1 MRTIIHRASRFA
13 LASGLAATVWSA
25 GCSSSGA
32 AGAEPRSENEGVV
45 GPDAAIARQ
54 LETDAAEL
62 DRLRQ
67 DMVKS
72 QGAGVDTGVNPPKAR
87 LAPPPPKTPT
97 DASIAANIHESGAAV
112 APAPAP
118 NEGGA
123 IEPAPTIDQ
132 QVARLSAE
140 LAARLAEKADTDE
153 RPIGALL
160 ALSSLEFAGP
170 GLSRDAQPNSRL
182 TPAEADALHAWAD
195 GVRQAASEISA
206 GATGDEAAE
215 VIRRALAGA
224 LDRAAAG
231 GSVGIARAAL
241 CTKVDGFGRYTEFP
255 GRSVLAGRKQRA
267 IVYVELDRFG
277 HRPASGPDGEAGFS
291 VELTQD
297 LSLYHEADGL
307 LAWRKGEQEI
317 SDFSRNRRR
326 DFFVVQM
333 IDLPETLTIGKYAL
347 KVRVRDRATGA
358 EAEASLPI
366 EVVAQGA
373 LLGR

>member
-1 MRTIIHRASRFA
+1 MRTFIHRASRFA
-13 LASGLAATVWSA
+13 LAAGLAGTVWST
-25 GCSSSGA
+25 GCSGSGG
-32 AGAEPRSENEGVV
+32 AGAKPRSENDGVV
-45 GPDAAIARQ
+45 GPDAAIAKQ

-67 DMVKS
+67 DMVKR
-72 QGAGVDTGVNPPKAR
+72 QGAGVDTGVNPPKTR
-87 LAPPPPKTPT
+87 PAPPKAPA
-97 DASIAANIHESGAAV
+97 DASIAANIHESGAAAV
-112 APAPAP
+112 PTPAVPAT
-118 NEGGA
+118 
-123 IEPAPTIDQ
+123 IEPAPSLDQ

-140 LAARLAEKADTDE
+140 LAARLAEKADADE

-195 GVRQAASEISA
+195 GVRQAASEIGA

>member
-13 LASGLAATVWSA
+13 LAAGLAGTVWSA
-25 GCSSSGA
+25 GCSGSGG
-32 AGAEPRSENEGVV
+32 AGAKPRSENEGVV
-45 GPDAAIARQ
+45 GPDAAIAKQ

-72 QGAGVDTGVNPPKAR
+72 QGAGVDTGVNPPKPR
-87 LAPPPPKTPT
+87 PAPTTPKAPA

-112 APAPAP
+112 VPTPDA
-118 NEGGA
+118 GVT

-140 LAARLAEKADTDE
+140 LAARLAEKAETDE

-182 TPAEADALHAWAD
+182 TPAEADALHAWAE
-195 GVRQAASEISA
+195 GVRQAASEIDA

-277 HRPASGPDGEAGFS
+277 HRPSSGPDGEAGFT